1 VSQNDLLSCL
11 KAYYTGLPNRAGYIL
26 VSADHHHVGKG
37 FSLPKLDDFF
47 LNVTN
52 IVRTF
57 QFFFEETND
66 TFIIYYH
73 NPGPTASNLPMEMI
87 VFRCGVA
94 ACKLV
99 NLRPSDASFVKRTI
113 ER

>member
-1 VSQNDLLSCL
+1 MIFTTSCL
-11 KAYYTGLPNRAGYIL
+11 KAYYTGLLNRAGYIL
-26 VSADHHHVGKG
+26 VSANHLHVGKG

-57 QFFFEETND
+57 QFSFKETND

-73 NPGPTASNLPMEMI
+73 DPGLTASNLPMEMI
-87 VFRCGVA
+87 VFHHGVA

-99 NLRPSDASFVKRTI
+99 NLRPSDASFVEHTI